1 VVEQALRYYERTH
14 YYTGLSGRYVFVGFV
29 GAAAAVGIGATRV
42 PGLRRWAPLLLLAG
56 AAVLQAK
63 EVRLSVLVWWQ
74 PPGGTLGQAWDA
86 MLSWSPWSPLIVKTV
101 VVLTGLAL
109 AIVVVELLL
118 TALRRERTDPEI
130 PEPASV
136 GDGSPATADLSG
148 ASTGVMSPAARP
160 SESAS

>member
-1 VVEQALRYYERTH
+1 
-14 YYTGLSGRYVFVGFV
+14 
-29 GAAAAVGIGATRV
+29 
-42 PGLRRWAPLLLLAG
+42 
-56 AAVLQAK
+56 
-63 EVRLSVLVWWQ
+63 
-74 PPGGTLGQAWDA
+74 